1 MYLGTGKKQ
10 QTDEFVKTLEQI
22 VQKESPVKIKV
33 IIHYDVND
41 ITFNSDYTSID
52 IYINGFKIKSFGDSY
67 HDDGWERAESY
78 LDGITSFMTDV
89 EITVDN
95 IADYEG

>member
-1 MYLGTGKKQ
+1 MYLKTGKKQ
-10 QTDEFVKTLEQI
+10 QTDKFVKTLEQI

-33 IIHYDVND
+33 IIHYFSDD
-41 ITFNSDYTSID
+41 TTFNSDYASID
-52 IYINGFKIKSFGDSY
+52 IYINDFKIKSFGDAY

-89 EITVDN
+89 EITVEN